1 MGGFGLDLGRGV
13 TAAFFPGQGAQSLG
27 MGLALAERYSEARR
41 TLEEADRLI
50 PGLLAKIT
58 SGPEEELAAT
68 ETLQPALLAV
78 SVASYRAYRQAG
90 GAAPDYAA
98 GHSLGEWSA
107 HVAAGSLELAQA
119 LQLVQRRG
127 RYMQEAVP
135 IGQSGMAAV
144 LKLNR
149 DQVAEIISEIPELWI
164 ANFNS
169 PEQVVLSGTT
179 AALAVARP
187 QIEAARGRW
196 AALKVSA
203 AFHSP
208 LMAPAQARLAPEVAQ
223 TQFQAPEFPVYANVS
238 AQPETDPA
246 RIRQLLTEQI
256 TQPVRWEDI
265 VRDLTSK
272 GVKAFLEFGPGNTL
286 TGLAKRIEREI
297 SAWTVANPGD
307 LEAAL
312 EGRHA

>member
-1 MGGFGLDLGRGV
+1 MR
-13 TAAFFPGQGAQSLG
+13 AAFFPGQGSQSVG
-27 MGLALAERYSEARR
+27 MGLALAEHYSEARQ
-41 TLEEADRLI
+41 TLEEAERVI
-50 PGLLAKIT
+50 PGILAKIT
-58 SGPEEELAAT
+58 SGPEEALAQT

-78 SVASYRAYRQAG
+78 SVASYRAYRQASG
-90 GAAPDYAA
+90 IIPNYAA

-107 HVAAGSLELAQA
+107 HVAAGSLEFAQA
-119 LQLVQRRG
+119 LQLVQHRG
-127 RYMQEAVP
+127 SYMQEAVP

-149 DQVAEIISEIPELWI
+149 EQVAEIIAGIPEIWI

-179 AALAVARP
+179 AALAAARP

-208 LMAPAQARLAPEVAQ
+208 LMAPAQARLASEIAQ
-223 TQFQAPEFPVYANVS
+223 TKFQVPEFPVYSNVS
-238 AQPETDPA
+238 ALPETDPE
-246 RIRQLLTEQI
+246 RIQHLLTEQI
-256 TQPVRWEDI
+256 TRPVRWEDI

-272 GVKAFLEFGPGNTL
+272 GVKTFLEFGPGNTL
-286 TGLAKRIEREI
+286 TGLAKRIDREI
-297 SAWTVANPGD
+297 SAWTVANPSD

-312 EGRHA
+312 EGCHA